1 MQRTRDVMSGAMCEA
16 LCVRQCSR
24 GVYSLVVMENR
35 GTHCGKCSVGKGEDH
50 LDWWIKEVLDE
61 GGTWARKFG
70 RIFARGNAE
79 EGCSRQ
85 REWR

>member
-50 LDWWIKEVLDE
+50 LDW
-61 GGTWARKFG
+61 
-70 RIFARGNAE
+70 
-79 EGCSRQ
+79 
-85 REWR
+85 